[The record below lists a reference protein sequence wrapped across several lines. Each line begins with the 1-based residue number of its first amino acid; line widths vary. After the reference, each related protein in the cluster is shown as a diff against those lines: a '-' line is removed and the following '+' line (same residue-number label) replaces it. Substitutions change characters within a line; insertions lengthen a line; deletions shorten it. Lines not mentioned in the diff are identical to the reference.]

1 MNHELYFVIRHDGN
15 LERIHRVE
23 VSETTIGRIQANVLC
38 LPDPVVSRHHAVLI
52 QTPTE
57 YVIRDLKSRNGTL
70 LNGRPIVEAAM
81 STAAIVKIGPY
92 ELKLFCGLDAAQAE
106 AKGEDDSTRTL
117 PIPALSNF
125 ERQRREQQLTPAQ
138 RRVYD
143 EFLRGHSEKE
153 AARALKV
160 SVNTV
165 HSHSRVIYTT
175 FKVSSRAELLS
186 LCAGHITLQDVGNVG
201 HKVAIIAPRD
211 EPCGIR
217 RPLAKAHHAKQ

>member
-70 LNGRPIVEAAM
+70 LNGRPVVEAAL
-81 STAAIVKIGPY
+81 STAAIVEIGPY
-92 ELKLFCGLDAAQAE
+92 ELKVFCELEAAQAE
-106 AKGEDDSTRTL
+106 VDGAVDSTHNP
-117 PIPALSNF
+117 PIPVLTNS
-125 ERQRREQQLTPAQ
+125 ERRLREQKLTPAQ
-138 RRVYD
+138 RRVYH
-143 EFLRGHSEKE
+143 EFLRGRSEKE
-153 AARALKV
+153 AAAVLKI
-160 SVNTV
+160 STNTV
-165 HSHSRVIYTT
+165 HSHSRAIYTA

-186 LCAGHITLQDVGNVG
+186 LCAGHLTLHDL
-201 HKVAIIAPRD
+201 
-211 EPCGIR
+211 ES
-217 RPLAKAHHAKQ
+217 